1 MPFLMRTFV
10 VFMFRTVIGSIVFAL
25 TLLRRVYERIQYP
38 NNISDMS
45 DSRSNPAPSRLG
57 ENNESLDVTATALAI
72 ENVQDS
78 DPTNKSPERNNENVV
93 RKEEQAGNNEPSF
106 SQVANTSNENQSTNG
121 PNSSFVLVN
130 TNEENI
136 SEENQN
142 NTDEII
148 VATLALILEF
158 CDMCVIL

>member
-38 NNISDMS
+38 NNITTY
-45 DSRSNPAPSRLG
+45 RLG

>member
-38 NNISDMS
+38 NNM
-45 DSRSNPAPSRLG
+45 LG